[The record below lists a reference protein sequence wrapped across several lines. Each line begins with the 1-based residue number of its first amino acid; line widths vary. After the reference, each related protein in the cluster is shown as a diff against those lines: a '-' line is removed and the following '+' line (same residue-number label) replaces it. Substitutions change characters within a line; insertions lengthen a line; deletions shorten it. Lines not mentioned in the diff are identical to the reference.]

1 MTRIYSVDFR
11 EKVLETYRAGTPA
24 TEIAAVLHVA
34 ARSIYRWDA
43 QEKATGSVAPRPKS
57 GRPRAIGRDGEDA
70 LRLMVEA
77 HPAATIDEYC
87 QWWEERT
94 GRRLGRGTMCDAINR
109 LGLVRKKGVSSPV
122 SSRMKSAPAGE
133 KITPT

>member
-1 MTRIYSVDFR
+1 MLTRVYSADFR

-24 TEIAAVLHVA
+24 TEIAAILHVSP
-34 ARSIYRWDA
+34 RTIYRWDA

-57 GRPRAIGRDGEDA
+57 GRRRAIGADA
-70 LRLMVEA
+70 EPALQEMVEA

-87 QWWEERT
+87 QMWEERT

-109 LGLVRKKGVSSPV
+109 LGLVRKKGV
-122 SSRMKSAPAGE
+122 
-133 KITPT
+133 